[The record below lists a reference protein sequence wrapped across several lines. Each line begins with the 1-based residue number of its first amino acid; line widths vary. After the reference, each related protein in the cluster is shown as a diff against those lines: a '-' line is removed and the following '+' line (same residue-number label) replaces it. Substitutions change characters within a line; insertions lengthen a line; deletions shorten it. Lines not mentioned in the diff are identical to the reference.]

1 MPHDAIPRVCHGDEP
16 PSSIS
21 GQEGKKKKRKNP
33 RISSPLP
40 PSGGDAV
47 WGLKS
52 SVQDMNTLT
61 HAPALFNPTLPLNS
75 LAACSMTTL

>member
-1 MPHDAIPRVCHGDEP
+1 MQFPESATATNLQVQLVVKKE
-16 PSSIS
+16 
-21 GQEGKKKKRKNP
+21 KKKSKNP